1 MQLSLPLPWTVL
13 GYLMRACNAIPR
25 ALLAARGGH
34 QRFAAEDRR
43 STLRIQKHLVPMFY
57 LCDMKGKISLKF
69 KLIKFTNEN
78 EESNLTMT
86 KE

>member
-1 MQLSLPLPWTVL
+1 
-13 GYLMRACNAIPR
+13 
-25 ALLAARGGH
+25 
-34 QRFAAEDRR
+34 
-43 STLRIQKHLVPMFY
+43 MFY